1 MGLLNKMREPI
12 FLKESSS
19 AERQLEQLQSI
30 DKNSLSDDLKKQ
42 LELEINLVTYGFRG
56 EKSVE
61 FELRNSHMPM
71 FVLHDLHLTHGDLS
85 AQIDYI
91 VITRKITF
99 VLECKNLFG
108 NIEIDSSGTFIRTV
122 KYNKHTHREAIY
134 SPITQNQRHMDLIKQ
149 LLRSRKKNALLKAAV
164 ENVFPKYNRS
174 VIVLANPKTILNDR
188 AADELIKKQVIRADA
203 LISHIKQICN
213 QSSEAESSDKNMEK
227 RATFFLDNHV
237 ERNIDFAKKYRTD
250 TSANYAQ
257 MEPQSVEK
265 NDAPS
270 CPKCDAPMVL
280 RTAKKGTNAGKQ
292 FWGCSMFP
300 KCRASQ

>member
-42 LELEINLVTYGFRG
+42 LELEINLVTHGFQG

-71 FVLHDLHLTHGDLS
+71 FVLHDLYLTHGGLS

-108 NIEIDSSGTFIRTV
+108 NIEIDSSGTFILFRIFIVTLH
-122 KYNKHTHREAIY
+122 YNKI
-134 SPITQNQRHMDLIKQ
+134 
-149 LLRSRKKNALLKAAV
+149 
-164 ENVFPKYNRS
+164 
-174 VIVLANPKTILNDR
+174 
-188 AADELIKKQVIRADA
+188 
-203 LISHIKQICN
+203 
-213 QSSEAESSDKNMEK
+213 
-227 RATFFLDNHV
+227 
-237 ERNIDFAKKYRTD
+237 
-250 TSANYAQ
+250 
-257 MEPQSVEK
+257 
-265 NDAPS
+265 
-270 CPKCDAPMVL
+270 
-280 RTAKKGTNAGKQ
+280 
-292 FWGCSMFP
+292 
-300 KCRASQ
+300 